1 MSIYGCALFERKH
14 EKVLKG
20 MKALDNSDIFTEWDI
35 SFDDI
40 KFEIKLYNIARKPSR
55 KVCRLRDIF
64 YGFAYNRYHFYTD
77 EPYTP
82 DRKQSYHFG
91 KMELFV

>member
-20 MKALDNSDIFTEWDI
+20 MEEQDNSGTFLEWGI
-35 SFDDI
+35 SYDNI
-40 KFEIKLYNIARKPSR
+40 KYDIKLYNIARKPSR

-64 YGFAYNRYHFYTD
+64 YDLAYNEYHYYTD
-77 EPYTP
+77 ELYTP
-82 DRKQSYHFG
+82 DREQSYYFG
-91 KMELFV
+91 KMEIFV

>member
-1 MSIYGCALFERKH
+1 MSIYGSALFERKH

-20 MKALDNSDIFTEWDI
+20 MEEQDDNDIFMDWYL

-40 KFEIKLYNIARKPSR
+40 KFEMKLYNIAKKPSR

-64 YGFAYNRYHFYTD
+64 CGFAYNRYHFYTD
-77 EPYTP
+77 EPSIP
-82 DRKQSYHFG
+82 DREQSYHFG
-91 KMELFV
+91 KMEIFV

>member
-1 MSIYGCALFERKH
+1 MSMYGCALFERKH

-20 MKALDNSDIFTEWDI
+20 MKELDNSDIFTEWDI
-35 SFDDI
+35 SYDDI

-64 YGFAYNRYHFYTD
+64 YDLAYNEYHSCTD

-82 DRKQSYHFG
+82 DREQSYHFG
-91 KMELFV
+91 RMEIFV